1 MTVYPRKFLAPA
13 LCLALGAA
21 NVLADSKEMIDT
33 GSQQALA
40 RLRQQSPEAAAMVDR
55 AVAALVFP
63 DVVKMGFGSGGKYG
77 EGSLLVK
84 GQPVAYYVTAGS
96 NYGLQQPAHAKSE
109 IILFFDEKAL
119 QEFRGD
125 VGWVVGVDGRVTV
138 PATSID
144 TTQVDGES
152 MIGFVFS
159 DEDLAPGSS
168 LEGSKITPIAR

>member
-1 MTVYPRKFLAPA
+1 MNAYLCKFLAPA
-13 LCLALGAA
+13 LCLTLGAA
-21 NVLADSKEMIDT
+21 SVLADSKETIDM

-96 NYGLQQPAHAKSE
+96 NYGLQRPASTKSE
-109 IILFFDEKAL
+109 IILFFDETAL
-119 QEFRGD
+119 QDFRGD
-125 VGWVVGVDGRVTV
+125 IGWVVGVDGKVAV
-138 PATSID
+138 PATPLDS
-144 TTQVDGES
+144 VRVEGEP
-152 MIGFVFS
+152 IVGFVFS
-159 DEDLAPGSS
+159 DEELAPGSP

>member
-1 MTVYPRKFLAPA
+1 MTVYLRKFLAPT
-13 LCLALGAA
+13 LCLALGAV

-40 RLRQQSPEAAAMVDR
+40 RLRQQSPAAAAMVDR

-96 NYGLQQPAHAKSE
+96 NYGLQRPANTKSE
-109 IILFFDEKAL
+109 IILFFDETAL

-125 VGWVVGVDGRVTV
+125 VGWVVGVDGKVTV
-138 PATSID
+138 PATSLD
-144 TTQVDGES
+144 SARVEGEP
-152 MIGFVFS
+152 MVGFVFS
-159 DEDLAPGSS
+159 DEDLAPGSP